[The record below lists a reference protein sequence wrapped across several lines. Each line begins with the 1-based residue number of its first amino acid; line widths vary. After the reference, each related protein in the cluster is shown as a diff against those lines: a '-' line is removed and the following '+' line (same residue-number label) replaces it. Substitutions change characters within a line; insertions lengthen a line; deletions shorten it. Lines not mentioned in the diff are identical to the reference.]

1 MYVERGNFFH
11 LTYCTNIHP
20 GNGWS
25 EVYANL
31 QRYAPALKARFAP
44 HKAFGIGL
52 RLSGRESRELLQG
65 DHLQQFQDFL
75 QEHGLYVFTL
85 NGFPY
90 GPFHRQ
96 SVKAEV
102 HAPDWRDEERVAYTL
117 RLIEILSKLQ
127 KDTGV
132 RPLTLMSGYRSPT
145 YNEALR
151 ASGAR
156 AAGGSLHTEGLAAD
170 VAFPRKL
177 LKPLWMKLR
186 AMDCCGAGYYAKEG
200 FLHIDV
206 GRPRFWE
213 PATSRVEENLSAG
226 NALVFARTEYDRY
239 RVGERISIAIHAVTV
254 PPVLLAEVAETEP
267 ATKATLRLAPP
278 ARRPDRC
285 VAVDETGANVEL
297 DGELPSGRRRLL
309 LKTCDAEPQNAPR
322 LVATNAFEVR

>member
-1 MYVERGNFFH
+1 MKLAAVVAVVVWATAAAAFDRFFVM
-11 LTYCTNIHP
+11 
-20 GNGWS
+20 GDG
-25 EVYANL
+25 
-31 QRYAPALKARFAP
+31 
-44 HKAFGIGL
+44 
-52 RLSGRESRELLQG
+52 RLSLVNAHTDARVDVRYRRADGTYDEGAIGAIRRAFRSEG
-65 DHLQQFQDFL
+65 DNS
-75 QEHGLYVFTL
+75 EG
-85 NGFPY
+85 
-90 GPFHRQ
+90 
-96 SVKAEV
+96 KAS
-102 HAPDWRDEERVAYTL
+102 L

-177 LKPLWMKLR
+177 LKPLWMKVR